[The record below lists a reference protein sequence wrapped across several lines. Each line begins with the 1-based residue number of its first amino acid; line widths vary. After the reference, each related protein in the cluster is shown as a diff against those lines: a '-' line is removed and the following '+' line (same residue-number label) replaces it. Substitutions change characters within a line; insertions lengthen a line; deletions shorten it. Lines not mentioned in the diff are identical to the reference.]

1 MSDTVK
7 MKLTFPRGKQ
17 QPGETVEVPADE
29 VHRWHGFAEP
39 IEDKPKDDEKGEAKP
54 DETAKTSADKN
65 PTTGSVPQ
73 KAAGK

>member
-1 MSDTVK
+1 MHDRSTVK

-17 QPGETVEVPADE
+17 MPGEIVEVPADE
-29 VHRWHGFAEP
+29 VHRWKGFAELVN
-39 IEDKPKDDEKGEAKP
+39 DEA
-54 DETAKTSADKN
+54 AKTAGDKN

>member
-1 MSDTVK
+1 MADTGTDTVK
-7 MKLTFPRGKQ
+7 MRLTFPRGKQ
-17 QPGETVEVPADE
+17 MPGEIVEVAADE
-29 VHRWHGFAEP
+29 VHRWKGYAEP
-39 IEDKPKDDEKGEAKP
+39 VEDDPKP

>member
-7 MKLTFPRGKQ
+7 MRLTFPRGKQ

-29 VHRWHGFAEP
+29 VHRWKGFAEP
-39 IEDKPKDDEKGEAKP
+39 IDDKKADEA
-54 DETAKTSADKN
+54 TKTSGDKN

>member
-17 QPGETVEVPADE
+17 MPGEVVEVAADE
-29 VHRWHGFAEP
+29 VHRWKGFAEP
-39 IEDKPKDDEKGEAKP
+39 VDDKKA